1 MRAADLVTATVLIA
15 IGFLV
20 IADAV
25 RLGLGWGTDGPR
37 SGFFPFWLAVL
48 MIGACLGIAI
58 RALRRKD
65 ARPFITRQALRP
77 VLTMLVPAAAAVA
90 LMQVGGLYVASAL
103 YLAFYMR
110 WVGRHTWAAV
120 LAVGLGFPLLTFVVF
135 ERWFLVPMPK
145 GPLEYWLGL

>member
-48 MIGACLGIAI
+48 MIGACLGIAV